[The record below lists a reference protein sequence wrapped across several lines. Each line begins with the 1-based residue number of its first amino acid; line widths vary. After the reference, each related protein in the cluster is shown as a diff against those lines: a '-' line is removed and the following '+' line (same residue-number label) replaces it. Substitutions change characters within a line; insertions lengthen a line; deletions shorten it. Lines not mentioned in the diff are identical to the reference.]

1 VLDKLDSILYAPK
14 SPLNFFTKRWQMEVD
29 KHQTIG
35 EGQKYLVSDS
45 AISLIELQQGKL
57 ARYQLL
63 HPDNR
68 TTEFDLSND

>member
-1 VLDKLDSILYAPK
+1 
-14 SPLNFFTKRWQMEVD
+14 MEVD